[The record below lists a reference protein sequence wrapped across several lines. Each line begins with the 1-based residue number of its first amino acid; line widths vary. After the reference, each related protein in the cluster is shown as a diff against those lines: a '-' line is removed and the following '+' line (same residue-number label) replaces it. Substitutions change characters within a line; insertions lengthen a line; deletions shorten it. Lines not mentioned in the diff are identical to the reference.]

1 MLPDGGREFTEL
13 GIGKGPAR
21 VARIR
26 LQKLDRHLAL
36 VARPVDMRSLAA
48 DIPDQTCETTTQSRT
63 RFVGHRRQLPRIHL
77 RHSGTKYSVDR
88 RVGKAKR
95 AHRFSR

>member
-1 MLPDGGREFTEL
+1 MLPDRIGEFAEL

-26 LQKLDRHLAL
+26 LQELDRHLAL
-36 VARPVDMRSLAA
+36 VARPVDMRGLAA
-48 DIPDQTCETTTQSRT
+48 DIPNQTCETTTQSRT

-77 RHSGTKYSVDR
+77 RHSGTKF
-88 RVGKAKR
+88 G
-95 AHRFSR
+95 